1 MPLLIMLGLYLGLFI
16 CTLLYLK
23 KTNYIK
29 LKTQIRAKH
38 CNTAKRYGNDNVKR
52 RTK

>member
-1 MPLLIMLGLYLGLFI
+1 MLLLLMLGLYLGLFI

-23 KTNYIK
+23 KTSYIK
-29 LKTQIRAKH
+29 LKTQIRAKQR
-38 CNTAKRYGNDNVKR
+38 NTAKRYGNDNVKR